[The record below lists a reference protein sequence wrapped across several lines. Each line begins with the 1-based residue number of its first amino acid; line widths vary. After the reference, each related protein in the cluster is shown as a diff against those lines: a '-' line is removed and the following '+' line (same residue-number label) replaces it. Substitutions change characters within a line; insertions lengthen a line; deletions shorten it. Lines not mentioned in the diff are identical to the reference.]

1 MNRPPNRSRRWP
13 LLRSWPVIKREFGE
27 LVRSRAYILGTLMGP
42 ILIVLLFAIPFLLR
56 ESGGGG
62 SGRC

>member
-1 MNRPPNRSRRWP
+1 M
-13 LLRSWPVIKREFGE
+13 LRSWPVIKREFGE

-42 ILIVLLFAIPFLLR
+42 IFIVLLFAIPFLMR

-62 SGRC
+62 EPGDPDPR